1 MNNKET
7 KNYLSPLV
15 KRKNIPSY
23 NNFKAKGSFQNFN
36 HQLSLQDKRNNSSS
50 KNKYKIGLSSNDIEE
65 SNLYHKRSYL
75 ERYEKIKQLKMSK
88 RRTMSVSGNSTK
100 RTRKEQIK
108 VIHKKAHSMINSP
121 ISNKRISFSI
131 TNSEMFNK
139 FPQSQL
145 KEYQL
150 KTPNKIIWNGNN
162 NVSAMNSKRPSK
174 DLLSYLY
181 SGNNNMRIN
190 NNSSGSISFAG
201 STSNNSKYA
210 KFININYNQFEIVH
224 SNKLQITNIKK
235 EEENIPIIEKEE
247 GIIKKLSYSD
257 FNVSN
262 KENTFSFDNNLD
274 SSRHVQP
281 IRQSEQCH
289 FNQPMPN
296 VMLTGTLPSRMQ
308 TEQENELKPSDFE
321 NESVK
326 PIKEDTNIA
335 LAYNDIMENSIEE
348 SFHNQMNSTDEV
360 ILSDLFSNINSQI
373 EIIKTYPKLPMNICR
388 VFLHMNNQNIYYINH
403 LTEGNSMK
411 SNVIMVYRLKILL
424 KNFNML
430 SLITKEYEDKTSKNY
445 NKSRNTPMIDMKT
458 MNDILGENLTILNEI
473 MNEGVNIIKGR
484 IDN

>member
-1 MNNKET
+1 
-7 KNYLSPLV
+7 
-15 KRKNIPSY
+15 
-23 NNFKAKGSFQNFN
+23 
-36 HQLSLQDKRNNSSS
+36 
-50 KNKYKIGLSSNDIEE
+50 
-65 SNLYHKRSYL
+65 
-75 ERYEKIKQLKMSK
+75 
-88 RRTMSVSGNSTK
+88 
-100 RTRKEQIK
+100 
-108 VIHKKAHSMINSP
+108 
-121 ISNKRISFSI
+121 
-131 TNSEMFNK
+131 
-139 FPQSQL
+139 
-145 KEYQL
+145 
-150 KTPNKIIWNGNN
+150 
-162 NVSAMNSKRPSK
+162 
-174 DLLSYLY
+174 
-181 SGNNNMRIN
+181 
-190 NNSSGSISFAG
+190 
-201 STSNNSKYA
+201 
-210 KFININYNQFEIVH
+210 
-224 SNKLQITNIKK
+224 
-235 EEENIPIIEKEE
+235 
-247 GIIKKLSYSD
+247 
-257 FNVSN
+257 
-262 KENTFSFDNNLD
+262 
-274 SSRHVQP
+274 
-281 IRQSEQCH
+281 
-289 FNQPMPN
+289 MPN

-403 LTEGNSMK
+403 LTKGNSMK

>member
-7 KNYLSPLV
+7 KNDLSPLV
-15 KRKNIPSY
+15 KRKNIVSY

-36 HQLSLQDKRNNSSS
+36 HQPSLQDKRNNSSS
-50 KNKYKIGLSSNDIEE
+50 KNKYKIGLSSIDIEE

-75 ERYEKIKQLKMSK
+75 ERYEKIKQLKMNK
-88 RRTMSVSGNSTK
+88 RRTMSVSGNTTK

-121 ISNKRISFSI
+121 LTNKRISFSI

-174 DLLSYLY
+174 DFLSYLC

-190 NNSSGSISFAG
+190 NNSSSGSISFAG

-210 KFININYNQFEIVH
+210 KFINISNNQLEIVH
-224 SNKLQITNIKK
+224 SNQVQIIKK
-235 EEENIPIIEKEE
+235 EEENIPIIKKEE

-289 FNQPMPN
+289 FNQPTN

-326 PIKEDTNIA
+326 PIKEDANIE
-335 LAYNDIMENSIEE
+335 LAYNDIMENSIEDNV
-348 SFHNQMNSTDEV
+348 HNQINSKDEV
-360 ILSDLFSNINSQI
+360 ILSDLFSNINSQM
-373 EIIKTYPKLPMNICR
+373 EIIKTYPKFPLNICR

-411 SNVIMVYRLKILL
+411 NNVIMVYRLKILL

-430 SLITKEYEDKTSKNY
+430 SLIAKEYEDKTSKNF
-445 NKSRNTPMIDMKT
+445 NKSRNIPVIDMKT
-458 MNDILGENLTILNEI
+458 INDILGENLKILNEI